1 VKPSDSWT
9 EVLKKVIF
17 FIFTSSILLNAPRG
31 LVNQFFLIFR
41 LLVFENQDQ
50 IKTCLQ
56 QIDLGNLNQVTKSV

>member
-17 FIFTSSILLNAPRG
+17 FYLTSSILLNASRG
-31 LVNQFFLIFR
+31 LVNQNFLIFR

-56 QIDLGNLNQVTKSV
+56 QIDLGNLNQVSV